1 MAGLP
6 PVFSAVVGESLA
18 PSTPLRAGVAMPA
31 DQCPADAAERV
42 GLLFDA
48 HHQRLYRLARRL
60 SRSSED
66 ARDLVQ
72 ETFLRAAQ
80 SIGSIPTGN
89 SHEEA
94 WLVRVLV
101 NICRDGWR
109 RSAVRRRLDPV
120 RLAATETR
128 SANLEHVFIAQTT
141 VWRALERLSPRRRT
155 AVVLYEL
162 EGKRIPE
169 IATLLGVTSVTV
181 RWHLSRGR
189 KDLMRIIGQ
198 EGRLARRSSAIE
210 GGERRREG

>member
-1 MAGLP
+1 MS
-6 PVFSAVVGESLA
+6 VY
-18 PSTPLRAGVAMPA
+18 PSMTAEALTVAIPA
-31 DQCPADAAERV
+31 DELPQDAAERV

-60 SRSSED
+60 SRSSEE

-80 SIGSIPTGN
+80 SVASVPAGSP
-89 SHEEA
+89 HEEA
-94 WLVRVLV
+94 WLVRVLI

-109 RSAVRRRLDPV
+109 RSAVRRRLDPM
-120 RLAATETR
+120 RLAATDTR
-128 SANLEHVFIAQTT
+128 SANPEDVFIAQTT
-141 VWRALERLSPRRRT
+141 VWRALERLSPRRRA

-169 IATLLGVTSVTV
+169 IAALLGVTSVTV

-189 KDLMRIIGQ
+189 KDLARVIGREGQ
-198 EGRLARRSSAIE
+198 EAQE
-210 GGERRREG
+210 RREGK